1 MLHILFFIRSFVH
14 REKQN
19 MTKNYDNKAI
29 RAYIRANRHYTDQ
42 MVADHFNVSTRVIA
56 ANKAH
61 ITMGTDTDNPQER
74 AKAKHSAKIH
84 KKQLSLIRTSTYNL
98 IIDEDG
104 QYYRCDLKTHKIA
117 KIDDNQAKSLMLNR
131 LIESYNL

>member
-1 MLHILFFIRSFVH
+1 M
-14 REKQN
+14 K
-19 MTKNYDNKAI
+19 TKHDNKAI
-29 RAYIRANRHYTDQ
+29 RQYLRANPHYTDG

-74 AKAKHSAKIH
+74 AKSKFSIKNL
-84 KKQLSLIRTSTYNL
+84 KKQLTLIKAINYHL

-104 QYYRCDLKTHKIA
+104 KYFRCDVKSRKISSLT
-117 KIDDNQAKSLMLNR
+117 DMQAKAIMINR
-131 LIESYNL
+131 LHESYNN

>member
-1 MLHILFFIRSFVH
+1 MN
-14 REKQN
+14 KK
-19 MTKNYDNKAI
+19 TYDNKAI

-42 MVADHFNVSTRVIA
+42 MVADHFDVSTRVVA

-74 AKAKHSAKIH
+74 AKSKHTAKIN
-84 KKQLSLIRTSTYNL
+84 KKQIPLIKTSTYQL

-104 QYYRCDLKTHKIA
+104 QYHRCDLVKHTISKLS
-117 KIDDNQAKSLMLNR
+117 DTQAKALMLTR
-131 LIESYNL
+131 LQETYNI